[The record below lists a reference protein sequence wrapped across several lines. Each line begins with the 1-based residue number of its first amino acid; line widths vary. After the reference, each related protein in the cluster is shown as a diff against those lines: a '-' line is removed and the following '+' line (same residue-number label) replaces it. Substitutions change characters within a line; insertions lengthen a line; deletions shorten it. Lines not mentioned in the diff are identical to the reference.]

1 MRCWRGP
8 QKAAVRTITTLDGQC
23 SVSLHTNPTASMTA
37 LQPFSFQRPDCRG
50 KRQDTGLLC
59 TVSAPSAGVP
69 VLSYLVA
76 VVKYTSSR
84 YVSSSTARASTQKEQ
99 FWEKLGSVCHKVQLY
114 KEIIGELKNDLIE
127 RQYVGQRV
135 SRH

>member
-1 MRCWRGP
+1 M
-8 QKAAVRTITTLDGQC
+8 
-23 SVSLHTNPTASMTA
+23 
-37 LQPFSFQRPDCRG
+37 
-50 KRQDTGLLC
+50 
-59 TVSAPSAGVP
+59 
-69 VLSYLVA
+69 
-76 VVKYTSSR
+76 
-84 YVSSSTARASTQKEQ
+84 SSSTARASTQKKQ